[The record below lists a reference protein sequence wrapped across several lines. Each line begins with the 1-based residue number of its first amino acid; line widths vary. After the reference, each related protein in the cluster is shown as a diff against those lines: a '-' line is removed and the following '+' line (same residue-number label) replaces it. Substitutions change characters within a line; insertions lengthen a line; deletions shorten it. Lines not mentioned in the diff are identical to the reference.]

1 MRCLKGTGYTT
12 NITTA
17 TIYIGNA
24 VYESRTYSNVSLD
37 SLEYDNRLQFIGL
50 EEGRSHGFSEDALE
64 SSGVFSPSVTNFLNS
79 QTYNSSKP
87 KAYLNWVLFD
97 EQFNF
102 VANSSGFEQVGASD
116 EYKTHVRSDLTASKN
131 GYLYIYVSNVT
142 ENIDVFFDNLWVTH
156 VRGAILEETHYYP
169 FGLTM
174 AGISSKAL
182 SFGNPQNRRK
192 FNYGSE
198 LANGEFSDG
207 SGLEMYET
215 KFRGLDPQVGRWWQR
230 DPLAEFHYGIS
241 PYAYVLNNPITYNDP
256 LGLDTTRT
264 SIVDGRMNVPKNPDA
279 STVLSITNADGSV
292 SYYNYDPNNPN
303 ANSQG
308 YVGAGTENTEQ
319 AVVVTAKAK
328 PKEGSNSQP

>member
-156 VRGAILEETHYYP
+156 VRGADT
-169 FGLTM
+169 G
-174 AGISSKAL
+174 GDAL
-182 SFGNPQNRRK
+182 LSVWVDDGGNI
-192 FNYGSE
+192 FE
-198 LANGEFSDG
+198 
-207 SGLEMYET
+207 
-215 KFRGLDPQVGRWWQR
+215 
-230 DPLAEFHYGIS
+230 
-241 PYAYVLNNPITYNDP
+241 
-256 LGLDTTRT
+256 
-264 SIVDGRMNVPKNPDA
+264 SIIVR
-279 STVLSITNADGSV
+279 
-292 SYYNYDPNNPN
+292 
-303 ANSQG
+303 
-308 YVGAGTENTEQ
+308 
-319 AVVVTAKAK
+319 
-328 PKEGSNSQP
+328 